1 MKYYS
6 LSEADCRVL
15 DTIRADIVALGS
27 QLQFHATPNVMPGFI
42 VFRRSSNT
50 TPGLASTR
58 LGSRDMYDS
67 TWYIDIALS
76 VGITPSC

>member
-42 VFRRSSNT
+42 VFRRSPNT
-50 TPGLASTR
+50 TPEMTPTR
-58 LGSRDMYDS
+58 LGSRYMGDG
-67 TWYIDIALS
+67 TWYMYLVS
-76 VGITPSC
+76 LVGMTTSY